1 MGNIY
6 SNHFIA
12 LLIIA
17 LQPSD
22 AYRRKEI
29 FEEEK
34 LRANMR
40 EEQERLKEKDNVPL
54 IHNSTGKTIN
64 DLYRK

>member
-6 SNHFIA
+6 S
-12 LLIIA
+12 
-17 LQPSD
+17 
-22 AYRRKEI
+22 RRKEI

-40 EEQERLKEKDNVPL
+40 EEQERLKEKDNAPL